1 MPMGHLRRLCGALLL
16 AAAGA
21 SVPAHAAYPDRPIK
35 LTVPWPPGGATDALA
50 RMLAQQLTLQMGQTV
65 IVDNKAGAGGNIG
78 TTSFVREA
86 PDGYTILMATSS
98 TNAANPHLY
107 ARLGFDPVKDF
118 TPVAFVGAIPN
129 ILEVPKA
136 SPFKTLAELL
146 AGARAAPG
154 KLTYASGGVGS
165 SQHLA
170 GSMFKH
176 LTQINVLHIPYKGSG
191 PAVSDLLAGQTDM
204 MIDTGSLSQV
214 QGGALRALAVA
225 SSERLRALPQVPTFE
240 ELGVKGM
247 IASAWYG
254 VVLPAGAPP
263 EVVERLNKEIN
274 AALQVPALR
283 ERLEAVGVQ
292 LREPQTPAQFGAFMQ
307 SEIGRYAEIV
317 KMSGAKME

>member
-1 MPMGHLRRLCGALLL
+1 MPMGYARRVCGALLL
-16 AAAGA
+16 AVA
-21 SVPAHAAYPDRPIK
+21 SATIPAHAAYPDRPIK

-78 TTSFVREA
+78 TASFVREA
-86 PDGYTILMATSS
+86 ADGYALLMATSS

-107 ARLGFDPVKDF
+107 AKLPFDPIKDF

-129 ILEVPKA
+129 ILEVPKNA
-136 SPFKTLAELL
+136 PYKNLDELL
-146 AGARAAPG
+146 RTARAEPG

-176 LTQINVLHIPYKGSG
+176 LTQVDILHIPYKGSG
-191 PAVSDLLAGQTDM
+191 PAVSDLLAGQTNM
-204 MIDTGSLSQV
+204 MLDTGSLSQV
-214 QGGALRALAVA
+214 QAGALRALAVA
-225 SSERLRALPQVPTFE
+225 SSQRLAALPDVPTFE

-263 EVVERLNKEIN
+263 EVVQRLNQEIN
-274 AALQVPALR
+274 TALQTPALR
-283 ERLEAVGVQ
+283 QKLEAVGVQ
-292 LREPQTPAQFGAFMQ
+292 LGQPQTPAQFGSFIQA
-307 SEIGRYAEIV
+307 EVDRYAEIV
-317 KMSGAKME
+317 KQSGAKME

>member
-1 MPMGHLRRLCGALLL
+1 MPMGYARRVCGALLL
-16 AAAGA
+16 AAA
-21 SVPAHAAYPDRPIK
+21 SVTAPAHAAYPDRPIK

-86 PDGYTILMATSS
+86 ADGYALLMATSS

-129 ILEVPKA
+129 ILEVPKNA
-136 SPFKTLAELL
+136 PYQTLDDLL
-146 AGARAAPG
+146 RTARAEPG

-176 LTQINVLHIPYKGSG
+176 LTQVDILHIPYKGSG
-191 PAVSDLLAGQTDM
+191 PAVSDLLAGQTNM
-204 MIDTGSLSQV
+204 MLDTGSLAQV
-214 QGGALRALAVA
+214 QAGALRALAVA
-225 SSERLRALPQVPTFE
+225 SSQRLAALPNVPTFD

-263 EVVERLNKEIN
+263 EVVQRLNQEIN
-274 AALQVPALR
+274 AALQTPALR
-283 ERLEAVGVQ
+283 QKLEAVGVQ
-292 LREPQTPAQFGAFMQ
+292 LGEPQTPAQFGAFMQ
-307 SEIGRYAEIV
+307 SEIDRYAGIV
-317 KMSGAKME
+317 KQSGAKME